1 MKSVRI
7 WYTKTGRLR
16 YISHLDM
23 NRVMDR
29 IIRRTRLPV
38 WYTEGFNPHPHIMF
52 ALPLSLGFESEYEAM
67 DIKITDDSLPLSK
80 IADAFAAAVPD
91 GMTVIAVTEPVMKFK
106 EIRFARFVITFECDC
121 AADIAALMGRGE
133 VTVQKTTKKGGT
145 RTIDIYPFIK
155 QHSVTADGAATVLD
169 ITLSAGNDD
178 NINPL
183 LFVGALE
190 ADCGREL
197 PVTSL
202 KRVML
207 YNGDMNELK

>member
-38 WYTEGFNPHPHIMF
+38 WFTEGFNPHPHIMF

-67 DIKITDDSLPLSK
+67 DIKITDDNLPLEQ
-80 IADAFAAAVPD
+80 IADAFADAVPD
-91 GMTVIAVTEPVMKFK
+91 GMTVLGVTEPVMKFK
-106 EIRFARFVITFECDC
+106 EIRFARFVITFENDC
-121 AADIAALMGRGE
+121 AGEIAALLAKGE

-145 RTIDIYPFIK
+145 RTIDIYPFIR
-155 QHSVTADGAATVLD
+155 QHSVSADGRVLD
-169 ITLSAGNDD
+169 TTLSAGNDD

-197 PVTSL
+197 PISSI

-207 YNGDMNELK
+207 YNGQMNELK